1 MPTKTNKA
9 KDSATVA
16 PAVEVESSI
25 FETEIVEP
33 ETRVRE
39 KRTYKPRYFASVKM
53 REISVYR
60 GPQYEDSVERV
71 AIISLAGAIKV
82 TIDTPNGERVLTS
95 RRPAISISQ
104 KQVDILVESA
114 GGKPGLPLFDALVL
128 LKKEAKSRNMKD
140 GTTDYA
146 TVEIQIELEE
156 GATDLEDARM
166 FPVRIVPCYS
176 SQLVADKIDI
186 EAAKVR
192 VRFELEAA
200 LGDFE
205 D

>member
-1 MPTKTNKA
+1 MPTKQNQKA
-9 KDSATVA
+9 SATVA
-16 PAVEVESSI
+16 PQVETSVFENDVE
-25 FETEIVEP
+25 EVT
-33 ETRVRE
+33 TRVRE
-39 KRTYKPRYFASVKM
+39 RRTYKPRYFASVKM
-53 REISVYR
+53 REIAAYR

-71 AIISLAGAIKV
+71 AIISLAGPIKITV
-82 TIDTPNGERVLTS
+82 ETPNGERVLSS

-146 TVEIQIELEE
+146 TIEIQIELEE

-166 FPVRIVPCYS
+166 FPVSIVPCYS

>member
-1 MPTKTNKA
+1 MPTKQNQKA
-9 KDSATVA
+9 SATVA
-16 PAVEVESSI
+16 PQVETSVFENDVE
-25 FETEIVEP
+25 EVT
-33 ETRVRE
+33 TKVRE
-39 KRTYKPRYFASVKM
+39 RRTYKPRYFASVKM
-53 REISVYR
+53 REIAAYR

-71 AIISLAGAIKV
+71 AIISLAGPIKITV
-82 TIDTPNGERVLTS
+82 DTPNGERVLSS

-104 KQVDILVESA
+104 KQVDILVEAA

-146 TVEIQIELEE
+146 TVEIQVEPED

>member
-1 MPTKTNKA
+1 MPTKQNKKA
-9 KDSATVA
+9 SATVA
-16 PAVEVESSI
+16 PQVETSVFENDVE
-25 FETEIVEP
+25 EVT
-33 ETRVRE
+33 TKVRE
-39 KRTYKPRYFASVKM
+39 RRTYKPRYFASVKM
-53 REISVYR
+53 REIAAYR
-60 GPQYEDSVERV
+60 GPQYEDSVEKV
-71 AIISLAGAIKV
+71 AIISLAGPIKITV
-82 TIDTPNGERVLTS
+82 DTPNGELVLSS
-95 RRPAISISQ
+95 RRPAISISK

-146 TVEIQIELEE
+146 TVEIQVEPEE

>member
-1 MPTKTNKA
+1 MPTKQNQKA
-9 KDSATVA
+9 SATVA
-16 PAVEVESSI
+16 PQVETSVFENDVE
-25 FETEIVEP
+25 EVT
-33 ETRVRE
+33 TKVRE
-39 KRTYKPRYFASVKM
+39 RRTYKTRYFASVKM
-53 REISVYR
+53 REIAAYR

-71 AIISLAGAIKV
+71 AIISLAGPIKITV
-82 TIDTPNGERVLTS
+82 DTPNGERVLSS

-146 TVEIQIELEE
+146 TVEIQVEPEE

-166 FPVRIVPCYS
+166 FPVRIIPCYS

-186 EAAKVR
+186 EAAKVK

>member
-16 PAVEVESSI
+16 PQVETSVFENDVE
-25 FETEIVEP
+25 EVT
-33 ETRVRE
+33 TRVRE
-39 KRTYKPRYFASVKM
+39 RRTYKPRYFASVKM
-53 REISVYR
+53 REIAAYR

-71 AIISLAGAIKV
+71 AIISLAGPIKITV
-82 TIDTPNGERVLTS
+82 DTPNGERVLSS

-146 TVEIQIELEE
+146 TVEIQIELED

>member
-1 MPTKTNKA
+1 MPTKQNQKA
-9 KDSATVA
+9 SATVA
-16 PAVEVESSI
+16 PQVETSVFENDVE
-25 FETEIVEP
+25 EVT
-33 ETRVRE
+33 TRVRE

-53 REISVYR
+53 REIATYR

-71 AIISLAGAIKV
+71 AIISLAGPIKITV
-82 TIDTPNGERVLTS
+82 DTPNGERVLSS

-146 TVEIQIELEE
+146 TIEIQIELEE

-186 EAAKVR
+186 EAAKVK

>member
-16 PAVEVESSI
+16 PQVETSVFENDVE
-25 FETEIVEP
+25 EVT
-33 ETRVRE
+33 TRVRE

-53 REISVYR
+53 REIAAYR

-71 AIISLAGAIKV
+71 AIISLAGPIKITV
-82 TIDTPNGERVLTS
+82 DTPNGERVLSS

-146 TVEIQIELEE
+146 TVEIQVEPEE

-186 EAAKVR
+186 EAAKVK